1 MNGFLKKDQKILI
14 AGANGMVGSAI
25 KRELTKKGYGQ
36 GIYSKNLFVPNK
48 KELDFSNYI
57 SVKKWFQT
65 YKPNVVIVAA
75 AKVGGINSNR
85 NYPADFLLKN
95 LKIQTNIIENSW
107 KYKVQKLLFLGSSC
121 IYPKF
126 AEQPIK
132 EESLLQSDLEPT
144 NEWYAIAKI
153 CGLKLCESLKKQYDF
168 NAISLMPTNLYGTND
183 NYDLHTSHVFPA
195 LIRKFFEAKK
205 NNIKY
210 VSCWGDGT
218 ALREFL
224 HVEDLAKACIV
235 ALDKWDL
242 DGEDAPKD
250 QNNEKLYWLNVGS
263 GKEISI
269 KSLAEK
275 IADKMNYQGEIIWDK
290 SFPNG
295 TPRKILDSSRFN
307 KLGWNAEIEIDQG
320 IDKTIKSF
328 KKEFI
333 VS

>member
-1 MNGFLKKDQKILI
+1 
-14 AGANGMVGSAI
+14 
-25 KRELTKKGYGQ
+25 
-36 GIYSKNLFVPNK
+36 
-48 KELDFSNYI
+48 
-57 SVKKWFQT
+57 
-65 YKPNVVIVAA
+65 
-75 AKVGGINSNR
+75 
-85 NYPADFLLKN
+85 
-95 LKIQTNIIENSW
+95 
-107 KYKVQKLLFLGSSC
+107 
-121 IYPKF
+121 
-126 AEQPIK
+126 
-132 EESLLQSDLEPT
+132 
-144 NEWYAIAKI
+144 
-153 CGLKLCESLKKQYDF
+153 
-168 NAISLMPTNLYGTND
+168 MPTNLYGTND

-205 NNIKY
+205 NNLKN

-242 DGEDAPKD
+242 DREDAPKD
-250 QNNEKLYWLNVGS
+250 ENNEKLYWLNVGS